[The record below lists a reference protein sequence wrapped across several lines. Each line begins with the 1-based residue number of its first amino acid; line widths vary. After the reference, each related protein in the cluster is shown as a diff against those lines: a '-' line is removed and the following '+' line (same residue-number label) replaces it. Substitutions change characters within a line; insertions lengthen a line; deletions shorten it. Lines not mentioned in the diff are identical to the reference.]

1 MNSALAAFVEGKSK
15 SGDWW
20 HRDTRDAAAKQVA
33 AMPLREPRAQE
44 VNERLP
50 LLSHTPNTRREDFN
64 QSGYLDTG
72 HQQAIND
79 VNGESSTEPPP
90 IPPMATGDDSP
101 SGLEGGLRLKP
112 KAREAFAGSTDTISP
127 VPWQAKD
134 DRHGGDLASM
144 IRATATRAAGLV
156 SKRKIRYNLKVWA
169 QTSY

>member
-50 LLSHTPNTRREDFN
+50 SLSHAKAKGENSN
-64 QSGYLDTG
+64 QSGHLNASL
-72 HQQAIND
+72 QPAIVD
-79 VNGESSTEPPP
+79 ENGEPSAQQPPNR
-90 IPPMATGDDSP
+90 PMATGDDSP
-101 SGLEGGLRLKP
+101 SELEGGLRPKP
-112 KAREAFAGSTDTISP
+112 QSREALAGSTNTISP
-127 VPWQAKD
+127 VPRQTKD
-134 DRHGGDLASM
+134 DHHGNDLANM

-156 SKRKIRYNLKVWA
+156 RERRTRPNLTVWV
-169 QTSY
+169 QTPY